1 MKLVHMCKSAVVAKN
16 VNSRVSKHEVSP
28 HVSVGLYSLTL
39 ADSTFS
45 AQHLVTFFYFQR
57 TVSVAQIASVLQT
70 VPDQYVNEP
79 DDDLKCAICVS
90 T

>member
-1 MKLVHMCKSAVVAKN
+1 MGIH
-16 VNSRVSKHEVSP
+16 SKHEVSP